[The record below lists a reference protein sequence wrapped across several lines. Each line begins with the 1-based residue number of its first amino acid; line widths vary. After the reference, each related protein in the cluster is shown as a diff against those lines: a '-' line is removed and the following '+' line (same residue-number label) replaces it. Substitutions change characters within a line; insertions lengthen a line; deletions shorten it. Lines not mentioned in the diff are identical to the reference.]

1 MYWAEGYHHPRTG
14 VAPAYN
20 PQVMANL
27 RLLLVLLVA
36 GSSAL
41 SAQTSRTF
49 TTRLATA
56 PVEAAN
62 AATLTGVGAV
72 TATLTG
78 NKLVVMGNFKGLQG
92 AATAARLHVA
102 PMGMRG
108 PAILDL
114 QFTKA
119 PSGTIS
125 GDLTL
130 TSIQADHLTRN
141 RVYVQLHSEKAPDGA
156 LWGWLLPEKK

>member
-1 MYWAEGYHHPRTG
+1 MARRIPPPAAAAAH
-14 VAPAYN
+14 AYN
-20 PQVMANL
+20 SQVMAKF
-27 RLLLVLLVA
+27 RLLLLLVVA
-36 GSSAL
+36 GSAL
-41 SAQTSRTF
+41 SAQAPRTF

-62 AATLTGVGAV
+62 AATLTGSGTV

-78 NKLVVMGNFKGLQG
+78 NKLAVMGTFKGLQG

-102 PMGMRG
+102 PMGTRG
-108 PAILDL
+108 PSMLDL
-114 QFTKA
+114 QVTKA

-130 TSIQADHLTRN
+130 TAIQVDHLTRN

>member
-1 MYWAEGYHHPRTG
+1 MLTTRVW
-14 VAPAYN
+14 
-20 PQVMANL
+20 
-27 RLLLVLLVA
+27 LLVLLT
-36 GSSAL
+36 GSVAL
-41 SAQTSRTF
+41 SAQGPRAF
-49 TTRLATA
+49 TARLATA

-62 AATLTGVGAV
+62 AATLTGSGAV

-78 NKLVVMGNFKGLQG
+78 HRLVVVGSFKGLQG

-108 PAILDL
+108 PAMLDL
-114 QFTKA
+114 TATKA
-119 PSGTIS
+119 SSGTIM

-130 TSIQADHLTRN
+130 TAVQVDHLTRN

>member
-1 MYWAEGYHHPRTG
+1 M
-14 VAPAYN
+14 N
-20 PQVMANL
+20 NF
-27 RLLLVLLVA
+27 RLLVVLLAA
-36 GSSAL
+36 GSAAL

-49 TTRLATA
+49 TARLATA
-56 PVEAAN
+56 PVEASN
-62 AATLTGVGAV
+62 AATLSGSGSV

-78 NKLVVMGNFKGLQG
+78 NRLVVSGKFQGLQG

-102 PMGMRG
+102 PLGLRG
-108 PAILDL
+108 PAMLDL
-114 QFTKA
+114 QATKA

-125 GDLTL
+125 GDLML
-130 TSIQADHLTRN
+130 TAIQVDHLTRN

>member
-1 MYWAEGYHHPRTG
+1 MPK
-14 VAPAYN
+14 
-20 PQVMANL
+20 L
-27 RLLLVLLVA
+27 RVWLLVLLA
-36 GSSAL
+36 CSAVL
-41 SAQTSRTF
+41 SAQAPRVF
-49 TTRLATA
+49 TARLATA

-62 AATLTGVGAV
+62 AATLTGSGAV

-78 NKLVVMGNFKGLQG
+78 NRLVVIGNFKGLQG

-108 PAILDL
+108 PAMLDL
-114 QFTKA
+114 TAAKA
-119 PSGTIS
+119 ASGTIS

-130 TSIQADHLTRN
+130 TAIQVDHVTRN